1 VTDDV
6 LIDIEAKPLALSY
19 QRREGSL
26 DRVQTAVTEQK
37 GFWANVLDF
46 GTVQILTAAAD
57 PGFTFYMVGHP
68 KRVQAVIFQKLDA
81 FRRRREA
88 ERTSES
94 HRELIE
100 GLQAY
105 DELHQHR

>member
-1 VTDDV
+1 
-6 LIDIEAKPLALSY
+6 
-19 QRREGSL
+19 
-26 DRVQTAVTEQK
+26 
-37 GFWANVLDF
+37 
-46 GTVQILTAAAD
+46 
-57 PGFTFYMVGHP
+57 MVGHP

-81 FRRRREA
+81 SRRRREA

-105 DELHQHR
+105 DELQQHR